1 MAVPTTTLGLSAE
14 SSRADIRQATAQT
27 PPSGKKRSIAL
38 VAGVATLGSLLF
50 GYDTG
55 VISGALPYMYMPY
68 AAHGLNLTTA
78 EEGWV
83 AGCLLVGAA
92 FGALFGGRLSD
103 RYGRRHNLILL
114 AMIFLVG
121 SVGTALAPNIAVMY
135 PFRFVLGFA
144 VGGASATVPVY
155 LSETAPKRIRGSIVA
170 LDQLMIVSGQL
181 LAFSFNALID
191 VSYGGPHADIAAD
204 PSGRLA
210 PGSHAW
216 DDVTALSSAQ
226 GGPLSGS
233 AWSQFVANLQ
243 ITGGNGSAWRL
254 MLILCSIPAI
264 ALWIGM
270 RFMPESPRWY
280 ATKRRYFEAVGSLK
294 RLRTPRDGDVA
305 DEFGEMLDIQEREE
319 RARKGTLR
327 DIWHTP
333 WMRRLFLAGLLVGV
347 ANKVSGVDTVMYYA
361 PKVLQFAGLGTS
373 AAITA
378 QVANGVM
385 SVIGAA
391 FGLWLVYRFPR
402 RTVLLNCLVGVAICL
417 LAVSGLFRFLIEPAM
432 SAGTTPPSYAAYL
445 VLAVMGVFMLI
456 VQAAN
461 GPVVWTMV
469 GEMFPAK
476 IRGVASGLVVF
487 IMWIAGALAAT
498 TFPEMMAAW
507 GGSGT
512 YLVYAIVNVAI
523 LLGLYRIMPETSG
536 RSLEQLEIY
545 LRKRYT
551 RPGDLVVAEEA

>member
-1 MAVPTTTLGLSAE
+1 MALPTSTLGLSAR
-14 SSRADIRQATAQT
+14 SSQTDVRRATAET
-27 PPSGKKRSIAL
+27 PASGPKRSIAL
-38 VAGVATLGSLLF
+38 VAGIATLGSLLF

-68 AAHGLNLTTA
+68 AANGLNLTTA
-78 EEGWV
+78 QEGWV
-83 AGCLLVGAA
+83 AGCLLIGAA

-114 AMIFLVG
+114 AIVFLVG
-121 SVGTALAPNIAVMY
+121 SVGTALAPNIGVMY
-135 PFRFVLGFA
+135 PFRFVLGLA

-155 LSETAPKRIRGSIVA
+155 LSETSPKRIRGTIVA
-170 LDQLMIVSGQL
+170 LDQLMIVTGQL

-191 VSYGGPHADIAAD
+191 LGYGGPRADIAAD
-204 PSGRLA
+204 PSGRLGA
-210 PGSHAW
+210 GSHPW
-216 DDVTALSSAQ
+216 DDVTALSQAQ
-226 GGPLSGS
+226 GGPLPAS
-233 AWSQFVANLQ
+233 AWNQFVANLQ

-254 MLILCSIPAI
+254 MLILCSLPAI

-280 ATKRRYFEAVGSLK
+280 ATKRRYFEAIGSLK
-294 RLRTPRDGDVA
+294 RLRTGTDAQVA

-319 RARKGTLR
+319 RARRGGLR
-327 DIWHTP
+327 DIWRTP
-333 WMRRLFLAGLLVGV
+333 WMRRLFVAGLLVGI

-385 SVIGAA
+385 SVIGAG

-402 RTVLLNCLVGVAICL
+402 RRVLLSCLVGVAICL

-445 VLAVMGVFMLI
+445 VLGVMGLFMLI

-469 GEMFPAK
+469 GEMFPAR
-476 IRGVASGLVVF
+476 IRGVASGMVVF
-487 IMWIAGALAAT
+487 TMWIAGALAAT
-498 TFPEMMAAW
+498 TFPQMMAAW

-512 YLVYAIVNVAI
+512 YLVYAVVNVAI
-523 LLGLYRIMPETSG
+523 LVGLYRIMPETSG

-551 RPGDLVVAEEA
+551 RPGDRAVDDA